1 MADRA
6 RRGGRA
12 PARSAVVAAAFLASA
27 AVACSH
33 AGRRPEGR
41 PERRAAGR
49 AEVGLASYYARS
61 FHGRRTASGDRY
73 DRHEM
78 TCAHRW
84 HAFGTL
90 LRVTLL
96 EGERSVLVTVT
107 DRGPF
112 AAGRVVDL
120 SWAAAKA
127 LGILER
133 GLARVRVESVE
144 R

>member
-6 RRGGRA
+6 HHGGRSLG
-12 PARSAVVAAAFLASA
+12 RSAALAAGLLAAAAL
-27 AVACSH
+27 ACSH
-33 AGRRPEGR
+33 AERRPLGGPEGR
-41 PERRAAGR
+41 V
-49 AEVGLASYYARS
+49 EVGLASYYARS
-61 FHGRRTASGDRY
+61 FHGQRTASGDRY
-73 DRHEM
+73 DPREM

-96 EGERSVLVTVT
+96 ETGRSVMVTVT

-127 LGILER
+127 LGLMER
-133 GLARVRVESVE
+133 GLARVRVEPVE